1 MRNFSTLLRENAGT
15 ALENTAYKTTLK
27 ADRTTP
33 NAALHLSTV
42 ILWHCNSRIS
52 LQRKSDRRQI

>member
-42 ILWHCNSRIS
+42 IL
-52 LQRKSDRRQI
+52 